1 MKLDSSRYGI
11 QYVSH
16 MRNRMTLI
24 IRIYNTW
31 FVRYRCLFMLLGREH
46 VNIDPAI
53 AGAIDETEKKNRME
67 CLKKRSNFDK
77 DVENC
82 LPHRLID

>member
-11 QYVSH
+11 HYVSH
-16 MRNRMTLI
+16 MRNGMTLI

-53 AGAIDETEKKNRME
+53 AGAIDETEKKKTEWN
-67 CLKKRSNFDK
+67 
-77 DVENC
+77 V
-82 LPHRLID
+82 